1 MNQQIIN
8 KEEKNRIYFKS
19 KPKLNVQYPHLQDNQ
34 FQKKIALKQQFQ
46 MKYNGEIKQIRD
58 KKTTMCASETFSLEP
73 HQEFVKAFISSNTFY
88 NGLLLYHGMGSGK
101 TCSAI
106 CISEEYRKQ
115 NKYNKSKKR
124 ILVIAS
130 PNIQD
135 NFKLQLFDPDKLEKK
150 NGIWQLDGCVGEAI
164 LQELNYQN
172 IQMLQEDALKSKIRT
187 FIRRNYEFMG
197 YEKFG
202 NSIQKVVEKYESM
215 DSGKEKQIKRE
226 MRELFSERMIIVDE
240 AHNMRTIGVND
251 TNKIAAKGFLTLL
264 KYVKHMKLLLLSGT
278 PMYNSPREIIFLL
291 NLLNMNDGQSKLK
304 TKDVFQKDDTIKEGG
319 EKKLLMKANG
329 YVSYVRGENPYRFP
343 FKVFPNDYHSKHSIK
358 QMSAYPSKQFNFKP
372 IGNNTIKHLDL
383 FVTSLSEY
391 QQNCYNDVIS
401 KIESDYEPEVWKLMY
416 KNNNDED
423 IKQYE
428 DIESFSYS
436 KIQKPIYAL
445 TFSVQKG
452 DNIYVGKQALKEVVQ
467 YIPSTKMYSY
477 VQEERV
483 FHSEHI
489 GKYSAK
495 IKSVLDCIENSNGI
509 ILIYSQY
516 LDAGLV
522 PMALALEE
530 MGLNR
535 LGESGN
541 LLQQDSSS
549 KTFKGKYA
557 MITGDKQFSVSNSK
571 ELQIINHK
579 SNVNGEK
586 CKVVLISQAGSEG
599 IDFKHLRQ
607 VHILDPWFNLNR
619 IDQIIGRAI
628 RNCSHHGLPLKQRNC
643 QIFLHASKS
652 NDDRECA
659 DMMVYRLAEAKAQKI
674 GKVQK
679 LLKSVSVDCILN
691 ASQQNFANLNQTLT
705 IQLSNQKKIKDFD
718 ISDKPNSSICD
729 YGTCAFR
736 CIHSI
741 ENNDIINQ
749 TAYKPEHD
757 VRVHLISKIKKLF
770 QKKHVFKKSQ
780 LVELLKGPNITINHI
795 HHALTYLI
803 ENENEVVLDKFFRKG
818 RVINIKDLY
827 IFQPI
832 ETNTVMTLEEL
843 SKPFLSKM
851 KSIDQEYIQMEPSNS
866 NENVEPVNGNSDIIE
881 ALKEQFEREY
891 QDYEPSIKLF
901 LNQIQDRKDTI
912 VSLFDL
918 SFLNSVI
925 WMKIMDTLDVKKE
938 LQLLDIIYGYDGE
951 DPFKVKIKKYFESS
965 ILEHNGIVVYYLV
978 DLVQK
983 HKESEELSPNKIPYY
998 VKLYIYDESKK
1009 QWEKISRIQIEEIG
1023 YHVLVDF
1030 LIKKNNNLSKY
1041 VGYFDYRH
1049 PQKEYVFK
1057 IMDMRKKRTAPGAI
1071 LVQKNPKDVKTDLNE
1086 LLGIMPEIFDIKDK
1100 RTYTRVPLCM
1110 LMEFILQCLHLRRD
1124 KTTSVL
1130 SKLEHSAL
1138 AVKKLI

>member
-1 MNQQIIN
+1 MNPLIFE
-8 KEEKNRIYFKS
+8 KEAKNRIYFKS
-19 KPKLNVQYPHLQDNQ
+19 KPKLNVQYPHLMDNQ

-58 KKTTMCASETFSLEP
+58 KNTTMCASETFSLEP
-73 HQEFVKAFISSNTFY
+73 HQEFVKTFISANTFY

-115 NKYNKSKKR
+115 NKYNKNKKR

-130 PNIQD
+130 PNIQE
-135 NFKLQLFDPDKLEKK
+135 NFKLQLFNPDKLEKK
-150 NGIWQLDGCVGEAI
+150 NGVWQLDGCVGEAI

-172 IQMLQEDALKSKIRT
+172 IEMLQEDALKKKIRT
-187 FIRRNYEFMG
+187 FIRHNYEFMG

-202 NSIQKVVEKYESM
+202 NSIQKIVEKYERM
-215 DSGKEKQIKRE
+215 NSGKEKQIKRD
-226 MRELFSERMIIVDE
+226 MRELFSDRMIIVDE

-251 TNKIAAKGFLTLL
+251 TNKIAAKGFITLL
-264 KYVKHMKLLLLSGT
+264 KYVKHLKLLFLSGT
-278 PMYNSPREIIFLL
+278 PMYNSPREIVFLL

-304 TKDVFQKDDTIKEGG
+304 IKDVFQNDDTLKEGG
-319 EKKLLMKANG
+319 DTKLLMKANG

-343 FKVFPNDYHSKHSIK
+343 FKIFPNDYNSENSIK
-358 QMSAYPSKQFNFKP
+358 QMGSYPSKQFNFKP
-372 IGNNTIKHLDL
+372 IGNRSIKHLDL
-383 FVTSLSEY
+383 YVTSLSEY
-391 QQNCYNDVIS
+391 QQTCYNDVIS
-401 KIESDYEPEVWKLMY
+401 KIESDYEPELWKLMY
-416 KNNNDED
+416 KDNNDKD
-423 IKQYE
+423 TTQYE

-436 KIQKPIYAL
+436 KIQTPIYAL

-452 DNIYVGKQALKEVVQ
+452 DNVYVGKQALKEVVQ
-467 YIPSTKMYSY
+467 YMPSTKMYSY

-483 FHSEHI
+483 FHMENI

-495 IKSVLDCIENSNGI
+495 IRSVLDCIENSNGI

-516 LDAGLV
+516 LDSGLI

-530 MGLNR
+530 MGLSR

-541 LLQQDSSS
+541 LLQQESSSS
-549 KTFKGKYA
+549 KKVKGKYA
-557 MITGDKQFSVSNSK
+557 MITGDKQYSVSNSK

-579 SNVNGEK
+579 SNVNGDK

-628 RNCSHHGLPLKQRNC
+628 RNCSHHRLPLKQRNC

-659 DMMVYRLAEAKAQKI
+659 DMMVYRLAEAKAKKI
-674 GKVQK
+674 GSVQK
-679 LLKSVSVDCILN
+679 LLKSISVDCILN
-691 ASQQNFANLNQTLT
+691 AAQQNFSKLNQTLT

-729 YGTCAFR
+729 YDTCAYQ
-736 CIHSI
+736 CVHSI
-741 ENNDIINQ
+741 EKSDTINQ

-757 VRVHLISKIKKLF
+757 ARVHLIFKIKKLF

-780 LVELLKGPNITINHI
+780 LIELLKGHNININHI

-803 ENENEVVLDKFFRKG
+803 ENDNEIVIDKFFRKG
-818 RVINIKDLY
+818 RIINIKDLY

-832 ETNTVMTLEEL
+832 ETNTVMTLEDL

-851 KSIDQEYIQMEPSNS
+851 HSIDKEYILLESPNS
-866 NENVEPVNGNSDIIE
+866 SANSVTEKENSDTIDT
-881 ALKEQFEREY
+881 LKKSFETQYNE
-891 QDYEPSIKLF
+891 YEPSVKLF
-901 LNQIQDRKDTI
+901 LSQILERKDTI
-912 VSLFDL
+912 IPLFDL
-918 SFLNSVI
+918 SFLNHTI
-925 WMKIMDTLDVKKE
+925 WMKIMDTLHIKKE
-938 LQLLDIIYGYDGE
+938 LELLDLIYDYDGE
-951 DPFKVKIKKYFESS
+951 DAFKINLKKYFKSS
-965 ILEHNGIVVYYLV
+965 ILEHNGMSVYYLV

-983 HKESEELSPNKIPYY
+983 HKNSETLSSDKIPHYI
-998 VKLYIYDESKK
+998 KLYIYDKTKK
-1009 QWEKISRIQIEEIG
+1009 QWEKMNRLQIEEIG
-1023 YHVLVDF
+1023 YHVLLDF
-1030 LIKKNNNLSKY
+1030 LRSKNNSLSKY

-1071 LVQKNPKDVKTDLNE
+1071 LIQKNPKDVKTDLNE
-1086 LLGIMPEIFDIKDK
+1086 LIGIMPEIFDIKDK
-1100 RTYTRVPLCM
+1100 RTYTREPLCM
-1110 LMEFILQCLHLRRD
+1110 LMEFILQCLHLRKD
-1124 KTTSVL
+1124 KTASVL

-1138 AVKKLI
+1138 VVKN